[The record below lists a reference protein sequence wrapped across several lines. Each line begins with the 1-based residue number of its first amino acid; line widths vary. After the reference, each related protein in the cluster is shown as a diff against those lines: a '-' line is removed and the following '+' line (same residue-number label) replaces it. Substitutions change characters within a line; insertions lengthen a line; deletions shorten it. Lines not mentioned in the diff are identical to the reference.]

1 MYVLT
6 LSLEVDSVLD
16 VLVVNSAVSGICY
29 VIYGQHNELF
39 DASVALLLTLLL
51 IFHLSKLTMQT
62 LQERRKKH
70 AACFVIVDEE
80 PRLRPPAPITDV
92 AAGGDSETM
101 QEETRR
107 LSIADCAR
115 PL

>member
-1 MYVLT
+1 
-6 LSLEVDSVLD
+6 VLD
-16 VLVVNSAVSGICY
+16 VLVVNAAVSGICY

-39 DASVALLLTLLL
+39 DASVGLLLTLLL

-80 PRLRPPAPITDV
+80 PRSPAPIADV
-92 AAGGDSETM
+92 AVSAGSEKIT
-101 QEETRR
+101 EDESR
-107 LSIADCAR
+107 LSIADCPR
-115 PL
+115 PSGICS